1 MYHHDN
7 VTYFD
12 NFEVVKKIIGINK
25 IITNIYRI
33 QANDSSMWEYFCIG
47 FIDFM
52 IKGKSL
58 LDFTN
63 FFSTNKYEKNDKAL
77 LEIWN

>member
-7 VTYFD
+7 LTYFD

-58 LDFTN
+58 LDFTD

>member
-7 VTYFD
+7 LTYFD

-58 LDFTN
+58 LDFTD

-77 LEIWN
+77 LEI

>member
-77 LEIWN
+77 LEI

>member
-7 VTYFD
+7 LTYFD

-47 FIDFM
+47 FIDSM

-58 LDFTN
+58 LDFTD

-77 LEIWN
+77 LEI